1 MVTLSDRSDEVCK
14 RIIATEFHADV
25 LDYLNSMDKLPDDR
39 DDKWTVYCQ
48 LLVLCNVV
56 SRTSPH
62 DDFSQRH
69 AVDIARKFPTL
80 TDDKVI
86 FPTYYSAVASTCVC
100 LPSALSTPASC
111 Q

>member
-1 MVTLSDRSDEVCK
+1 MVTLSAVSDEVCE

-25 LDYLNSMDKLPDDR
+25 LDYLNSVDKLPDDEA
-39 DDKWTVYCQ
+39 DKWTVRHQ

-56 SRTSPH
+56 SRTSAH
-62 DDFSQRH
+62 DDFTQRH

-80 TDDKVI
+80 TNDQVI

-100 LPSALSTPASC
+100 LPSMPASC